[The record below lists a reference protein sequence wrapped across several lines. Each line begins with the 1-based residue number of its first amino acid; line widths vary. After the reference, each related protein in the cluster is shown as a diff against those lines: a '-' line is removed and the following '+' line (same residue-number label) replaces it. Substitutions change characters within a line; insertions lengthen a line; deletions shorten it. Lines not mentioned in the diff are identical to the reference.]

1 MLIFY
6 TKKGTIYKRRPHSGH
21 PVIIGW
27 DNGKYT
33 FPIHTKWQQ
42 YFDLNKMA
50 KLNDYIQKQDPSGVN
65 LLLFE
70 DLNGQIVPPDARR
83 KLLGLYFTWGAFND
97 IATNGYVKLTKA
109 ERVILQAYSDKEVE
123 IFDHRGFFELIPNNT
138 TLEAEIIECFKSDPF
153 LSPLLSNVT
162 GRYYF
167 KFQGQFIGVGE
178 KADLIGGYT
187 ITPKKTFWIREMAG
201 AILSSLWNIGYR
213 FTSLKKLK
221 QINKKLLNDKMQT
234 KTGEIKRKDLEQIE
248 EEIYINY
255 TVKKL
260 D

>member
-6 TKKGTIYKRRPHSGH
+6 TKKGTIYKRKPREGS
-21 PVIIGW
+21 PVTIGW
-27 DNGKYT
+27 DNRRYT
-33 FPIHTKWQQ
+33 FPIQSKWAQ
-42 YFDLNKMA
+42 YFSKAKMD
-50 KLNDYIQKQDPSGVN
+50 KLEAYIKKQDPSGVN

-70 DLNGQIVPPDARR
+70 DLQGQIVPPDARR
-83 KLLGLYFTWGAFND
+83 KLLGLFFTWGEFND
-97 IATNGYVKLTKA
+97 TATKGYIKLSKA
-109 ERVILQAYSDKEVE
+109 ERVILQAYSDKEEE
-123 IFDHRGFFELIPNNT
+123 IFDHKGFFELIPNNT
-138 TLEAEIIECFKSDPF
+138 TIESEIIECFKSDPF

-167 KFQGQFIGVGE
+167 KFQGQFFGAGE

-187 ITPKKTFWIREMAG
+187 ITPKKTFWIQEMAG
-201 AILSSLWNIGYR
+201 AILTSLWNIGYR

-221 QINKKLLNDKMQT
+221 EINKRLLNDKMQT
-234 KTGEIKRKDLEQIE
+234 KIGEVKRKDLEQIK

-255 TVKKL
+255 TIKKL